1 MKRLQLPPYLF
12 YFAIHN
18 SIQPVKLNLAPD
30 NNAQPTKGQV
40 LLAEPFLNDPY
51 FRRTVIFLCEHNQEG
66 SFGFVL
72 NNYIDVELD
81 QIMDNMPTFSGKI
94 SIGGPVRNSNL
105 YYLHTLGD
113 VVQDSVEIIPGV
125 FMGGDFETIR
135 KMLVSGKVERDQVRF
150 FVGYSGWSPQQL
162 ENEIKTNSWFVTS
175 VQKELVMNTEIQDLW
190 KLIMKNMG
198 QKGKIIA
205 GMPEDPSLN

>member
-1 MKRLQLPPYLF
+1 MQLPPLLF

-18 SIQPVKLNLAPD
+18 YIQPVKLNLAPD
-30 NNAQPTKGQV
+30 NNAQPVKGQV

-72 NNYIDVELD
+72 NNYIEVELD
-81 QIMDNMPTFSGKI
+81 QIMDNMPAFSGKI

-175 VQKELVMNTEIQDLW
+175 IQKELVMNTEIQDLW
-190 KLIMKNMG
+190 KMIMKNMG